1 MACGDG
7 LNAAVS
13 WFGWAA
19 TALIAAGAIVAAAPI
34 TVLVRVARV

>member
-19 TALIAAGAIVAAAPI
+19 TVLIAAGAIVAAAAV
-34 TVLVRVARV
+34 TVLVRVPPV